1 MNTQPTDYP
10 AFSPYLSVQGAD
22 QAIDF
27 YKKAFGALELMRLTD
42 KTTGKVGH
50 AELMIQ
56 GSLVMLSE
64 ENPQWGN
71 KSPQTLAGTPVTFCL
86 IVDDADAAFDRAVRA
101 GATVLMPM
109 ADQFYGFRSGSVSDP
124 FGHQW
129 MLQHETEKISPEEM
143 QKRWDAMSGECSGT
157 ADK

>member
-10 AFSPYLSVQGAD
+10 AFSPYLSVQG
-22 QAIDF
+22 
-27 YKKAFGALELMRLTD
+27 
-42 KTTGKVGH
+42 
-50 AELMIQ
+50 
-56 GSLVMLSE
+56 
-64 ENPQWGN
+64 
-71 KSPQTLAGTPVTFCL
+71 
-86 IVDDADAAFDRAVRA
+86 
-101 GATVLMPM
+101 

-129 MLQHETEKISPEEM
+129 MLQHETEKVSPEEM